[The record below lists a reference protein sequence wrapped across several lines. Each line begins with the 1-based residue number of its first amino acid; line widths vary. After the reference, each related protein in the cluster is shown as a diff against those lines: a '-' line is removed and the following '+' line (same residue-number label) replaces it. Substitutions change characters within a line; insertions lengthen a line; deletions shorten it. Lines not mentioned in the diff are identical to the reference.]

1 MEPKPIPSNSLH
13 NLDLEQLSK
22 TYLEL
27 LLSTKRYEASTL
39 ILNAIKHGVNIKDI
53 YLNVFQKSQHEIG
66 YLWQTNQISVAQEH
80 FCTAATQMIMS
91 QLYPHIFNS
100 EKKGLRMVATC
111 VGGELHEIGLR
122 MVTDFFEMA
131 GWDTYY
137 LGASTP
143 TKSIIETIE
152 SYNANV
158 LAISAA
164 MTFHIN
170 ATRDLI
176 SEIKNSETCKN
187 THILVGGRPF
197 NLAPDLWKKV
207 NADGYAQDAQKAIDA
222 METLFPE
229 KYKRV

>member
-1 MEPKPIPSNSLH
+1 MKEKPIITVNK
-13 NLDLEQLSK
+13 DGDKLEQLSK
-22 TYLEL
+22 TYLNL
-27 LLSTKRYEASTL
+27 LLEAKRSEAGIL
-39 ILNAIKHGVNIKDI
+39 ILQAVENGVSIKDI
-53 YLNVFQKSQHEIG
+53 YLKVFQASQYEIG

-91 QLYPHIFNS
+91 QLYPYIFNS
-100 EKKGLRMVATC
+100 EKKGLRMVASC

-143 TKSIIETIE
+143 TKSILETIE

-158 LAISAA
+158 LAVSTA

-170 ATRDLI
+170 ATKDLI
-176 SEIKNSETCKN
+176 SEVKNSQATKN
-187 THILVGGRPF
+187 THVLVGGRPF
-197 NLAPDLWKKV
+197 NLAPELWKQV
-207 NADGYAQDAQKAIDA
+207 NADGYAQDAQKAIDT
-222 METLFPE
+222 MENLFQ
-229 KYKRV
+229 